1 MGLPW
6 FILTIFGGNVTG
18 KKNVLIK
25 TALKDML
32 RNVMKKINKK
42 LDFNYSSRLG
52 EKKNFRF
59 DIQHL

>member
-1 MGLPW
+1 MFILASG

-25 TALKDML
+25 TTLKDML

-42 LDFNYSSRLG
+42 LDFNYSSRL
-52 EKKNFRF
+52 
-59 DIQHL
+59 